1 MRRTPVV
8 DLGPVP
14 NPLPKLLTG
23 EDLTSDESQHLFERL
38 VLGKLEPAEIAG
50 MLIALRMKGE
60 TAEEM
65 IGAAHALSAAALPFE
80 RPDYLFA
87 DCCGTGG
94 DGSGLINVSTAAA
107 FVAAAC
113 GLPIAKHGNRSV
125 SSKCGSADVLEQMGA
140 KIDVDPVTARR
151 MLDETGFCFLF
162 APAYHPGMK
171 HAALVRR
178 QLSVR
183 TVMNLLGPC
192 INPARPPVQLLGVA
206 DPKMLRRIAQTLH
219 AVGVR
224 EALVVHGSGL
234 DEVAL
239 HGETRAIRLSDG
251 VMTEIGLTPE
261 DAGVER
267 APLSVVT
274 GGDASENAVRLK
286 LLLAGQG
293 TRAENDI
300 VALNAGALLMTAG
313 KASDLREGTDA
324 ARDALLGGPRRGGA
338 RCLCRGQQWLMS
350 WRGSSRASGAKS
362 RRGWTGRSRPSRP
375 RAACARRWRGRARA
389 SSWRSSAPRPR
400 GIAARSASRRRSR
413 PMRPS
418 PTRSAC

>member
-1 MRRTPVV
+1 MQQVATKLADAPAFHHLPA
-8 DLGPVP
+8 DHGPVP
-14 NPLPKLLTG
+14 NPLPKLLSG
-23 EDLTSDESQHLFERL
+23 EDLPIDAAEHLFDRL

-60 TAEEM
+60 TADEL
-65 IGAAHALSAAALPFE
+65 IGAARALSAAAEPFE

-94 DGSGLINVSTAAA
+94 DGSGLINVSTAGA

-113 GLPIAKHGNRSV
+113 GLPVAKHGNRSV
-125 SSKCGSADVLEQMGA
+125 SSRCGSADVLEALGA
-140 KIDVDPVTARR
+140 RIDISPDRARM
-151 MLDETGFCFLF
+151 MLDEIGFCFLF

-206 DPKMLRRIAQTLH
+206 DPKMLRRIAQVLD
-219 AVGVR
+219 AMEVR

-239 HGETRAIRLSDG
+239 HGPTHAIRLSDG
-251 VMTEIGLTPE
+251 AMQEVELTPE
-261 DAGVER
+261 NASLDR
-267 APLSVVT
+267 APLNVVT
-274 GGDASENAVRLK
+274 GGDAEENAVRLRA
-286 LLLAGQG
+286 LLAG
-293 TRAENDI
+293 RAPGAEADI

-313 KASDLREGTDA
+313 LSADLRMGVA
-324 ARDALLGGPRRGGA
+324 LARDALRSGKAGRLLA
-338 RCLCRGQQWLMS
+338 QFIE
-350 WRGSSRASGAKS
+350 ASND
-362 RRGWTGRSRPSRP
+362 
-375 RAACARRWRGRARA
+375 
-389 SSWRSSAPRPR
+389 
-400 GIAARSASRRRSR
+400 
-413 PMRPS
+413 
-418 PTRSAC
+418 